1 MIRILKSFILIFVV
15 VALRLVILEKM
26 SIAILSVHLNMVL
39 YVIMALL
46 YKRVRR
52 RIGLKLWQDLGKI

>member
-15 VALRLVILEKM
+15 VEPRLVILEKM